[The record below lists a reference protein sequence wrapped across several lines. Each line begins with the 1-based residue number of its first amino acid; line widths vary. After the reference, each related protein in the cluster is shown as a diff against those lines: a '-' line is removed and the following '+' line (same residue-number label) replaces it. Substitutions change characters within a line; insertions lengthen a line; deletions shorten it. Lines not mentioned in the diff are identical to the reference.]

1 MNNEQGG
8 VGSEKSQGR
17 ELARS
22 KCLAKGLP
30 EHDDEYDQ
38 GRYKDEGLPKV
49 LVDDFALSC
58 LAVMD
63 GLSFKQVKLVLERA
77 TGLLH
82 ETQVLSVN
90 SPEFLKATQK
100 SDLYFEKHLGQ
111 RP

>member
-8 VGSEKSQGR
+8 VGFEKSQGR
-17 ELARS
+17 ELARR

-30 EHDDEYDQ
+30 EHDDEYDKD
-38 GRYKDEGLPKV
+38 RYKDEVLPTV

-63 GLSFKQVKLVLERA
+63 GLSFKQVKMVLERA
-77 TGLLH
+77 TELLH
-82 ETQVLSVN
+82 ATQVLNVN